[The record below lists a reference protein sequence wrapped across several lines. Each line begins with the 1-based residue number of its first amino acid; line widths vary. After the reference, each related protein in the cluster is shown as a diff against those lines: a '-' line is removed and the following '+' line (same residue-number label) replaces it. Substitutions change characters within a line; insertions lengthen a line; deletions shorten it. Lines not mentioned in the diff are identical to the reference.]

1 MPITAGRG
9 SFLAVKIFTPSEA
22 SRTLPL
28 VRKIVADV
36 LERGRALR
44 ELGSMDEL
52 SPEQED
58 TAHSLAHE
66 LEELFEELAQVGCSF
81 RSADYSFGLVDFPGL
96 IEGKPVHL
104 CWKDDE
110 PELRYYHEP
119 NAGFGGRKPI
129 PAHLLAA
136 PAPPAAASS

>member
-1 MPITAGRG
+1 M
-9 SFLAVKIFTPSEA
+9 KIFTPHEA

-36 LERGRALR
+36 LDRGRELR

-52 SPEQED
+52 DPEQED
-58 TAHSLAHE
+58 RAHALAHE
-66 LEELFEELAQVGCSF
+66 LEELFDELAQVGCSF
-81 RSADYSFGLVDFPGL
+81 RSPDYSFGLVDFPGL

-110 PELRYYHEP
+110 PDLRYYHEP

-129 PAHLLAA
+129 PAHLLAT
-136 PAPPAAASS
+136 PAPPATASS